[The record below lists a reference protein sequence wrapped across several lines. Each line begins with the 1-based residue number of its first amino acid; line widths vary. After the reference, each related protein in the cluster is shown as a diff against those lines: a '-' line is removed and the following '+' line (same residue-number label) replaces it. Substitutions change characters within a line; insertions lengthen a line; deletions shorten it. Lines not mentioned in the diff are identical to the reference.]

1 MTDTITGYAHLDK
14 IADEIGDDAGTCDA
28 DYAFQR
34 SAALMIYNLR
44 NALEAA
50 EAVLLKEEVYSEEL
64 ESQLQHAR
72 EENDRLRAERDWLA
86 AKMADISDK
95 MNRPDAPTF
104 CAACNICPI
113 GDEEMEGRTCL
124 VAIEEAARRAVAE
137 SEVRE

>member
-1 MTDTITGYAHLDK
+1 MGRNWTPRR
-14 IADEIGDDAGTCDA
+14 ECPTCN
-28 DYAFQR
+28 YK
-34 SAALMIYNLR
+34 SMSVNMPPCSTCILNP
-44 NALEAA
+44 EAA